1 MVSLASTAALLQF
14 LAIKV
19 VLARRQF
26 EVPYPQMYVGDG
38 GASERGRVFDGTQR
52 AHQNTLETAPA
63 QMIMIALLGLAH
75 PIPAAAAQGVW
86 VAGRI
91 AYGLGY
97 STGDPNARLPG
108 VAISGL
114 VYVLTILA
122 LAAEGGRMALLG

>member
-14 LAIKV
+14 LAIRV
-19 VLARRQF
+19 ALARRQF
-26 EVPYPQMYVGDG
+26 DVPYPQMYVGDSG
-38 GASERGRVFDGTQR
+38 SERGRVFDGTQR

-63 QMIMIALLGLAH
+63 QMLMIAVLGLAH

-97 STGDPNARLPG
+97 STGDPQARLPG

-122 LAAEGGRMALLG
+122 CAAEGGRMVLFG